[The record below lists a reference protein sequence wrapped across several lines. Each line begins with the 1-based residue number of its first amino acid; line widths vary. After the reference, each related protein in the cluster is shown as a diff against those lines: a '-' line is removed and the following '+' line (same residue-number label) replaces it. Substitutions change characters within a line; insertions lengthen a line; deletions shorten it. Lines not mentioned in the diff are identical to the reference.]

1 MAGYLTSK
9 EQNSINIAVLEY
21 LEFSFP
27 DAATAFRREAG
38 LESYNVKTE
47 QHSGMLTRKWTLIT
61 RLSKQIKQLQKH
73 ANARESTSKMA
84 GLLEIPKEHLKDGN
98 GCASKARGID
108 IPNNQPSIVSLVGH
122 RGAITVI
129 DGIVSSKKKLK
140 T

>member
-27 DAATAFRREAG
+27 DAAAAFRREAG

-61 RLSKQIKQLQKH
+61 RLSKQIKKLQKL
-73 ANARESTSKMA
+73 ANAREATSKTA
-84 GLLEIPKEHLKDGN
+84 GLLEISKEQLKDGN

-108 IPNNQPSIVSLVGH
+108 VPNNQPPIVSLVGH

-129 DGIVSSKKKLK
+129 SRIVSS
-140 T
+140 